1 MARLF
6 LAWLAA
12 LFLAG
17 RVAAQV
23 SYVRAGHLVDMVA
36 VKGDPLANIRL
47 LEAPPAVMKG
57 GALVR

>member
-1 MARLF
+1 MGNF

-17 RVAAQV
+17 RAAAQV
-23 SYVRAGHLVDMVA
+23 SYVRAGYLVDMVA

-47 LEAPPAVMKG
+47 LEAPRP
-57 GALVR
+57 